1 VLLSHGGVTRAAKEQ
16 GRVAYLSREAVK
28 CLKIWLEHARV
39 AEGPIFRRLIGRDQI
54 GDVLYPGSI
63 APIFL
68 TG

>member
-1 VLLSHGGVTRAAKEQ
+1 
-16 GRVAYLSREAVK
+16 VAYLSREAVK

-39 AEGPIFRRLIGRDQI
+39 AEGPIFPRLIGRDQI